1 MKHTIPS
8 PLTAPARAL
17 DAWRCRRTVRAW
29 QRQKRREHTRHILG
43 RRLRSLPYWHT
54 FGQFLYVIGFAL
66 EYTLIQAARALG
78 YLSWLLVR
86 GLLDFCAALLRPAVL
101 ALDSLRPTGGAS
113 TPRERIAM
121 AAGMLG
127 TALAAAG
134 LWLAVRSGLER
145 SYALRIELDG
155 KTLGYVASEQVFED
169 ARTTV
174 VERIANAR
182 ATLAETGIPDE
193 AGNWEVW
200 PTYTLAAGPDDTMSE
215 TELVNTLLQSTGGE
229 WQEATAVYL
238 DGELRWVC
246 AEGDHLRSY
255 LQNLL
260 APYRAPGQS
269 DTRAEFLHS
278 LRLVDG
284 LYFADSVQPYSDVLE
299 ALWDEPDALTV
310 RTIQRQT
317 ILEDI
322 PFSVETRQS
331 PEYSYGEI
339 VTAQEGQT
347 GIRRIT
353 QDVSLVDGVEIEVQT
368 VGVETLLAPVTE
380 IRLTGTQFKD
390 WMYGSYNGF
399 DFVWPVPEYRSMSRW
414 MGGGH
419 NGADIAAPLG
429 TPVLAA
435 AAGTVTTTY
444 TWNGIVTQG
453 DWNSYGNSVVIE
465 HDGGYSTRYAHLNQY
480 VVSEGEY
487 VEQGQLIGYVGSTG
501 YSTGAHLHFEMYGPQ
516 GRFSARVVFPD
527 VPTWNQ

>member
-1 MKHTIPS
+1 MKQPS
-8 PLTAPARAL
+8 KFRSAPIRVL
-17 DAWRCRRTVRAW
+17 DDWRCRRTVRAW
-29 QRQKRREHTRHILG
+29 RRQKRRDRTRSTLL
-43 RRLRSLPYWHT
+43 RRLQALPHWHAA
-54 FGQFLYVIGFAL
+54 GQFLYVIGFAM
-66 EYTLIQAARALG
+66 EYILVQAGRSLRALA
-78 YLSWLLVR
+78 WLLAR
-86 GLLDFCAALLRPAVL
+86 GLLDFCAALLRPAL
-101 ALDSLRPTGGAS
+101 AALEGLRPEEGTAS
-113 TPRERIAM
+113 PGER
-121 AAGMLG
+121 L
-127 TALAAAG
+127 ALAAGVLGAVLAAG
-134 LWLAVRSGLER
+134 AFWLILRGGLTR
-145 SYALRIELDG
+145 TYVLRVELDG
-155 KTLGYVASEQVFED
+155 ETLGYVTSEQVFED

-174 VERIANAR
+174 AQRIANAR
-182 ATLAETGIPDE
+182 ATLAE
-193 AGNWEVW
+193 AGLSDGGESWEIW
-200 PTYTLAAGPDDTMSE
+200 PTYTLAARPDDTMSE
-215 TELVNTLLQSTGGE
+215 TELVNALLLSTGGE

-255 LQNLL
+255 LQSVL
-260 APYRAPGQS
+260 APYRDPEDP
-269 DTRAEFLHS
+269 DTRAEFLHD
-278 LRLVDG
+278 LLLTDG
-284 LYFADSVQPYSDVLE
+284 LYFADSVQPYGEVLS
-299 ALWDEPDALTV
+299 ALQAEPEALTV
-310 RTIQRQT
+310 RTVERRT
-317 ILEDI
+317 VLEDI
-322 PFSVETRQS
+322 PYTVETRQS
-331 PEYSYGEI
+331 AEYTYGEI

-353 QDVSLVDGVEIEVQT
+353 QDVSMVDGVETEVQT

-444 TWNGIVTQG
+444 TWNGIVTRG

-465 HDGGYSTRYAHLNQY
+465 HEDGYSTRYAHLNQY

-527 VPTWNQ
+527 VPTWNR